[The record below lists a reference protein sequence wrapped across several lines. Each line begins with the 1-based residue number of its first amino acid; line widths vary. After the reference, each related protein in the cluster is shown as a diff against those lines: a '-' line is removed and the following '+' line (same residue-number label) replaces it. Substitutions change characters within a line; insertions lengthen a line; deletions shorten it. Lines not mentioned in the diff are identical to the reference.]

1 MAPGS
6 AAATTEK
13 QKTLGSTAAD
23 KDPAGK
29 YWADGEGPLAGYMA
43 ELLCDEN
50 SKKRNSRLP
59 CRRRVANSNDAV
71 EQACH
76 GRKGY
81 PQRPVKAS
89 RKTGTE
95 NLPPDIYAYCMS
107 FQVTAWSL

>member
-50 SKKRNSRLP
+50 SKKRKRETP
-59 CRRRVANSNDAV
+59 GYRVGAGSLIRMMLSN
-71 EQACH
+71 
-76 GRKGY
+76 
-81 PQRPVKAS
+81 RPVMGEKAT
-89 RKTGTE
+89 R
-95 NLPPDIYAYCMS
+95 NAR
-107 FQVTAWSL
+107 